1 MKMLSFTLKRTL
13 LRPAFLILLVVCA
26 AAIALS
32 ASKTAVGSVPPAG
45 VVDLADS
52 VQSRRMVAYLE
63 EQGFVCGTDSGVMYE
78 QVRQGELDCAA
89 ILPADFSRRLEQGQ
103 LEGCIRFISAPA
115 SYSPDLYKNH
125 VAAAVFREY
134 APYLTAQMFEGTAVT
149 QEKVLA
155 QYEGMFADGYA
166 FSFEVLTADGGA
178 VPEDARTRSLTTGA
192 AALLLFA
199 LILTAGADL
208 MNASFRDTLG
218 RLGWRNTL
226 AAVVLPGVLLRA
238 LCDLLAGAVGLLL
251 AGMPELLPALIGYT
265 LLLTAVGLLLAAVL
279 PDVRYL
285 YILLPLLLIFSLALC
300 PVFTDAALVMPALA
314 RVRLFLPTY
323 WLWLA
328 VERPLLWLVVGLAA
342 LPLSLGCLTVRY
354 AGPGRYRIKRQ

>member
-1 MKMLSFTLKRTL
+1 MLFFTLKRIL
-13 LRPAFLILLVVCA
+13 LRPTFLILLVVCA

-32 ASKTAVGSVPPAG
+32 ATKTAVGSVPPAG

-63 EQGFVCGTDSGVMYE
+63 EQGFICGTDAEAMRE
-78 QVRQGELDCAA
+78 QVRQGELDCAV
-89 ILPADFSRRLEQGQ
+89 ILPADFSQRLEQGK
-103 LEGCIRFISAPA
+103 LEECIRFISAPA

-134 APYLTAQMFEGTAVT
+134 APYLTAQMFEGTPVT
-149 QEKVLA
+149 QEEVLA

-166 FSFEVLTADGGA
+166 FSFEMLTADGGA
-178 VPEDARTRSLTTGA
+178 VPEDTRARSLTMGA

-208 MNASFRDTLG
+208 MSASFRDALG
-218 RLGWRNTL
+218 RLGWSKTL

-238 LCDLLAGAVGLLL
+238 LCALLAGAVGLLL

-265 LLLTAVGLLLAAVL
+265 LLLTAVSLLLAAVL
-279 PDVRYL
+279 PDVKYL

-300 PVFTDAALVMPALA
+300 PVFTDVTLVVPALA
-314 RVRLFLPTY
+314 RVRLCLPPY

-328 VERPLLWLVVGLAA
+328 AECPLPWLMAGLAA
-342 LPLSLGCLTVRY
+342 LPISLGCLTARY
-354 AGPGRYRIKRQ
+354 AGPGRYQIKRQ